1 VKDQRKNKRK
11 TNKKKIIHPILRK
24 SDSCS
29 MKKKRKIEKPKKA
42 ILFAEMKPNKKNHN
56 KNHSQ
61 KV

>member
-1 VKDQRKNKRK
+1 MQYEEKKKNRK
-11 TNKKKIIHPILRK
+11 T
-24 SDSCS
+24 
-29 MKKKRKIEKPKKA
+29 KKA